1 VPDKADLEDLFR
13 PFGAVIVKRM
23 FGGHGIYAD
32 GLMFAIEADGEIFLK
47 TDSES
52 LPQFEARGLK
62 PFVFEGRRGQMT
74 TSYRLLPEEAHD
86 EEPELRRW
94 AALALETAR
103 RAAAGK
109 ASKKKPIEKKPA
121 KKAAI
126 KKAATKKAVAR
137 KSSATPRKRA

>member
-1 VPDKADLEDLFR
+1 VPDRADLEDLFR
-13 PFGAVIVKRM
+13 PFGVVTVKRM

-32 GLMFAIEADGEIFLK
+32 GLMFAIEAGGEIFLK

-62 PFVFEGRRGQMT
+62 PFVFDSSRGQMT

-86 EEPELRRW
+86 DESELRRW

-103 RAAAGK
+103 RVAAGK
-109 ASKKKPIEKKPA
+109 ASKKKLIKKKPA
-121 KKAAI
+121 KKASL
-126 KKAATKKAVAR
+126 KKTASKKAVAR
-137 KSSATPRKRA
+137 KSSAALRKRV